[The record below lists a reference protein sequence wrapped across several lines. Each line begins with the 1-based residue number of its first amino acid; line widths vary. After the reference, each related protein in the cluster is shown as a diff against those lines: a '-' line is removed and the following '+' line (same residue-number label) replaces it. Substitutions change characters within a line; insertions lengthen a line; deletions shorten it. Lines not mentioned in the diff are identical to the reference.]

1 MKPLKNNMKQI
12 FRLFS
17 VMVMVAGIMLVSCKK
32 DENSEKPD
40 NKKQESPA
48 TLSFEVYSVPFTMVK
63 VTGGTFQMGGTA
75 EQGDDVTKYE
85 LPIHSVTLSDYYI
98 GETEVTQALWR
109 AVMGDNPSYFKKD
122 SVNKE
127 DVFPVE
133 HVTYLQCDTFLRKLS
148 VLTGKTFRL
157 PTEAE
162 WEYAA
167 RGGNKSNGYKYS
179 GSNSIDSVAWYK
191 ENSGNSTHPVKQKN
205 PNELGLYDMS
215 GNVQEWCSDWRADY
229 KDTAQVNPTGP
240 EKGSYRIM
248 RGGNWL
254 YDATYCRVSKRYED
268 GQTHKYF
275 INGLRLVMVP

>member
-1 MKPLKNNMKQI
+1 MKQTI
-12 FRLFS
+12 KVLS
-17 VMVMVAGIMLVSCKK
+17 VVAMTAGVLLASCKK
-32 DENSEKPD
+32 DEDKNKPD
-40 NKKQESPA
+40 NNEQVSPA
-48 TLSFEVYSVPFTMVK
+48 TMSFEVHGVPFTMVK

-85 LPIHSVTLSDYYI
+85 LPVHSVTLSDYYI

-109 AVMGDNPSYFKKD
+109 AVMGNNPSYYNKD
-122 SVNKE
+122 SVNGE
-127 DVFPVE
+127 SVFPVE
-133 HVTYLQCDTFLRKLS
+133 HVTYLQCDTFFNKLS
-148 VLTGKTFRL
+148 ELTGKKFRF

-162 WEYAA
+162 WEFAA
-167 RGGNKSNGYKYS
+167 RGGNKSNGYKYC

-191 ENSGNSTHPVKQKN
+191 ENSEHTTHPVKQKK

-229 KDTAQVNPTGP
+229 SDTAQVNPKGP

-254 YDATYCRVSKRYED
+254 YEATYCRVSKRYED